1 LGDHEAILSSAT
13 AMKSLAQKYRLMWY
27 EAFAD
32 LFLHWLAAMDTS
44 NPDRESA
51 LDAMTATYRDAIA
64 PDGNLL
70 VHSQFSRMLAEALV
84 THGRQQEALEVMQR
98 ALAVATEQ
106 GEGVYME
113 LMQTSVDALSAA

>member
-1 LGDHEAILSSAT
+1 
-13 AMKSLAQKYRLMWY
+13 MKSLAQQYRLMWY

-32 LFLHWLAAMDTS
+32 LFLHWLAALDTT
-44 NPDRESA
+44 NLDRESA
-51 LDAMTATYRDAIA
+51 LDAMLATYRDAIA

-84 THGRQQEALEVMQR
+84 THGRQLDALEVMQS
-98 ALAVATEQ
+98 ALTGATEQ

-113 LMQTSVDALSAA
+113 LMRTSVESLSAA